1 MNKLKVGVRYSFEYL
16 NYQNERE
23 ILQGK
28 YIQQTPTLIT
38 FGEVTGIRRLY
49 QEEPREVGPT
59 SEVYRKDRILQ
70 IWLVVNKKLPG
81 AINRLINTFG
91 GRKRKTRKLK

>member
-38 FGEVTGIRRLY
+38 FGEVTGIRRLH

-81 AINRLINTFG
+81 SVNRFINTFG
-91 GRKRKTRKLK
+91 GRKRKTRKLN

>member
-1 MNKLKVGVRYSFEYL
+1 M

-49 QEEPREVGPT
+49 QEEPREV
-59 SEVYRKDRILQ
+59 YRKDRILQ

-81 AINRLINTFG
+81 SVNRFINTFG
-91 GRKRKTRKLK
+91 GRKRKTRKLN